1 MKQSGIGNQESGIG
15 LSRKNPFSSCSVTSV
30 PYFFPQDSQENEL
43 DLTERLEQC
52 GGIAQIV
59 GPHGTGK
66 STLLEALSQ
75 QLHQSGKAVVK
86 TVLRDR
92 QRRLPPDFVDRLM
105 THRTDNC
112 VVLIDGYEQLAA
124 FSRGWLCWK
133 RRRLGFGLLI
143 TTHRPIF
150 GQPILYKTAPNRETC
165 RRIVQTL
172 LNNEAEIAPQTLDS
186 LFAKHRGNMRQIF
199 LELYDQWEK

>member
-1 MKQSGIGNQESGIG
+1 MLTLLAERFERCGRIG
-15 LSRKNPFSSCSVTSV
+15 
-30 PYFFPQDSQENEL
+30 
-43 DLTERLEQC
+43 
-52 GGIAQIV
+52 QIV

-66 STLLEALSQ
+66 STLLEALSG
-75 QLHQSGKAVVK
+75 LFHESGTVVFK

-92 QRRLPPDFVDRLM
+92 QRRLPSNFADRL
-105 THRTDNC
+105 RECQADNC
-112 VVLIDGYEQLAA
+112 VVIIDGYEQLAT
-124 FSRGWLCWK
+124 FSRVWLHWK